1 MSMKNERLP
10 PPSPAALARTSP
22 GSESACSGSGEPADP
37 DDAHCC
43 RSATCCWST
52 AVPIA
57 ANERD
62 LSSWVS
68 FSDPTASATST
79 APDPTAMQAR
89 KNAEDADAQAF

>member
-10 PPSPAALARTSP
+10 PPACPGAA
-22 GSESACSGSGEPADP
+22 SACSGSGEPADP
-37 DDAHCC
+37 DDAHCFS
-43 RSATCCWST
+43 SASCNWST

-79 APDPTAMQAR
+79 APDPTARQAR
-89 KNAEDADAQAF
+89 